1 MLFECHNRSMSKL
14 TQLQI
19 RVSADEKAMIQNA
32 AKRAQ
37 LDMSTWVLSKV
48 LSVRKREFHRLLH
61 QLVLS
66 TQLRFVLAELHDYLS
81 SLTVAE
87 FDDALDEW
95 PNVSLSDYLSN
106 YVAAMVEYAAAQ
118 KDVEPPLWTKSI
130 KPLIQPVF
138 VSELKSLRLHLLLNS
153 PPPFRRRN
161 IFIDASIGA
170 RV

>member
-1 MLFECHNRSMSKL
+1 MSKMA
-14 TQLQI
+14 QLQI

-37 LDMSTWVLSKV
+37 MDMSTWVLSRI
-48 LSVRKREFHRLLH
+48 LPVRKREFHHLLH

-66 TQLRFVLAELHDYLS
+66 TQPRLVLAELHDFLF
-81 SLTVAE
+81 SLTATE

-95 PNVSLSDYLSN
+95 TDVSLSDYLSN

-138 VSELKSLRLHLLLNS
+138 VSELKLLRLHLLLHA

-170 RV
+170 RI